1 MAQDPE
7 KIKVLIVDDEADF
20 TDSLS
25 RRLEVRGF
33 TVDTAS
39 SGDSAVAMIR
49 GEDYDV
55 VLLDVLMPG
64 KNGIDTLKELKKLR
78 PSLRII
84 MLTGHARVDTAMEG
98 MALGAFDYLIKP
110 PETDELVEKLQLAH
124 EQKVS
129 KADRIQQTRAA
140 VVSEKK
146 GWKKFFRSMLNRFLT
161 KPDSPH

>member
-1 MAQDPE
+1 
-7 KIKVLIVDDEADF
+7 
-20 TDSLS
+20 
-25 RRLEVRGF
+25 
-33 TVDTAS
+33 
-39 SGDSAVAMIR
+39 MIR